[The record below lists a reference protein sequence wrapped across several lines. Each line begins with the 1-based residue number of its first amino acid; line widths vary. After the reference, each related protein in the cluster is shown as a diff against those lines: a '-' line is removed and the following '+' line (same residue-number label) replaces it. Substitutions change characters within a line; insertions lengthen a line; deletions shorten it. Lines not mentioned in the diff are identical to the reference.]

1 VSTVYRKP
9 PNLAAP
15 ELDEGVTLAGIA
27 AALRSLRQAST
38 AAALFRLA
46 ARSLCDE
53 AGFVRASVFSR
64 RDQALTA
71 ASACARRDS
80 AGGDRLWPEVAGE
93 PVPLRPWLHESE
105 ALRRRSAVLVADA
118 AGDAR
123 ALALLPGAESYVIAP
138 ITCRGEAVALIHADH
153 GAGGSVSEVDRVGL
167 WAFSEALSHAL
178 ERCTLEE
185 RLRRH
190 SQRVLALVRSTEA
203 SVEELVDPTGELPPS
218 GHDGV
223 AAQHHA
229 LPGRARLETL
239 TPREHEVLAMLA
251 EGETNAGIAQRLV
264 VSEDTVKTHVKHILR
279 KLEVRNRSQ
288 AVSRYFRT
296 EGGRSDGELATWP
309 AGAG

>member
-1 VSTVYRKP
+1 VS
-9 PNLAAP
+9 AP
-15 ELDEGVTLAGIA
+15 ALDGGVTLAGIA
-27 AALRSLRQAST
+27 AALRSLRQATT
-38 AAALFRLA
+38 AEALFRLA
-46 ARSLCDE
+46 ARGLCDE

-64 RDQALTA
+64 GNQALTA

-80 AGGDRLWPEVAGE
+80 AGGDRLWPQVAGGA
-93 PVPLRPWLHESE
+93 VPLRPWLHESE
-105 ALRRRSAVLVADA
+105 ALRRRSALLVADA
-118 AGDAR
+118 PGDAR

-153 GAGGSVSEVDRVGL
+153 GAGGRPVNEVDRVGL
-167 WAFSEALSHAL
+167 WAFSETLSHAL

-203 SVEELVDPTGELPPS
+203 SVEELVAPTGELPPS
-218 GHDGV
+218 GHDSV
-223 AAQHHA
+223 AAQRHT

-296 EGGRSDGELATWP
+296 EGGPSDSELATWA
-309 AGAG
+309 AGGG